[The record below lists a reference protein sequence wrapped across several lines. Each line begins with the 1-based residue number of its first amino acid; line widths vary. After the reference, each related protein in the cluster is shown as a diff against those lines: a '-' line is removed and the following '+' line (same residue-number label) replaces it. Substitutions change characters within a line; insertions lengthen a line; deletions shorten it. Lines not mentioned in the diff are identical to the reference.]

1 MAGALVSCKDYEE
14 ADSATFLEGQSKT
27 PIAVQTNLS
36 TAQRSRAFDKT
47 FEKNDQ
53 LFAYIEAG
61 KMVNGVFDA
70 TASTFKWADNFSLT
84 RQVTTSKEEGK
95 GNITS
100 TTEDSDLSPIIYW
113 DDFSSTAYDLR
124 EDGRGIRLKYG
135 YCYNGGKANAS
146 NNTSDAAKEAGTLT
160 WTVLSDLSAAEA
172 MKKSDLLYAK
182 TQEMITYGHD
192 PESRGTLIL
201 PYTHAMSKITINVT
215 TGEGY
220 DASKENF
227 ASSVLTLK
235 NMQVKADVDAP
246 NATVEAV
253 STAGIDDITTFNKA
267 KAETT
272 ATYQAIVA
280 PTNLTAGNILAT
292 IANIDGNNYDIPLT
306 DGILDAWKAEDKLIA
321 SNEVIYNGI
330 AQAKPNKP
338 LSRAN
343 IYAGTGYL
351 TKPGIHY
358 ILDVTV
364 DKQKITI
371 RATITDWES
380 VKADGK
386 GEIKFNADVKTID
399 KDNSITSGS
408 FDIFHATTTDALAK
422 TTTATYTEGKW
433 VNTPNIYW
441 ENGST
446 NYYFRGL
453 ASYDG
458 SKPSTVNGSLNATQ
472 GTDLLW
478 ATTAAHNGTEAD
490 GTSHN
495 YAEGAA
501 INPRTGDIPM
511 QFYHAMSKLTVNL
524 TTAAE
529 GDAAAVDL
537 EGAKISISNLST
549 TGTIAIADGTIAK
562 GDNVENAID
571 KMQANISNYPV
582 IPQELN
588 TFSIITITLADG
600 TTYKLNLRDCID
612 ADNNNVI
619 EWTRGKHY
627 TYTIYLEKEKITF
640 RALVKDWVDATG
652 SGSATLEWD

>member
-1 MAGALVSCKDYEE
+1 MAGAFVSCKDYEE

-36 TAQRSRAFDKT
+36 TAPRSRAFDKT
-47 FEKNDQ
+47 FEENDQ

-61 KMVNGVFDA
+61 KTVGG
-70 TASTFKWADNFSLT
+70 TFTYEGQFHWADNFTMGETVDNGGTPVGTGL
-84 RQVTTSKEEGK
+84 
-95 GNITS
+95 ITK
-100 TTEDSDLSPIIYW
+100 SDKLSPTLYW
-113 DDFSSTAYDLR
+113 DDFSSTTYDLR
-124 EDGRGIRLKYG
+124 EEGRGIRLKYG
-135 YCYNGGKANAS
+135 YCYNGGQANAT
-146 NNTSDAAKEAGTLT
+146 NNTTEEQIANGTLT
-160 WTVLSDLSAAEA
+160 WTVLSDQSAANGSA
-172 MKKSDLLYAK
+172 MKQSDLLYAK
-182 TQEMITYGHD
+182 TQNMITYGHN
-192 PESRGTLIL
+192 PESRGTLVL

-220 DASKENF
+220 ATDKANF
-227 ASSVLTLK
+227 ESSVLTLK
-235 NMQVKADVDAP
+235 DMQVKADVNAP
-246 NATVEAV
+246 AATVTAV
-253 STAGIDDITTFNKA
+253 STDGTSDVKTFTKSKA
-267 KAETT
+267 NTK
-272 ATYQAIVA
+272 ATYQAIVG
-280 PTNLTAGNILAT
+280 PTYLTAGNLLAAIT
-292 IANIDGNNYDIPLT
+292 NIDGNNYDIPLT
-306 DGILDAWKAEDKLIA
+306 DGILTAWSAEDKLIVTEE
-321 SNEVIYNGI
+321 NIDNGI
-330 AQAKPNKP
+330 AQAKPM
-338 LSRAN
+338 SRAG
-343 IYAGTGYL
+343 IDAGKAYL

-408 FDIFHATTTDALAK
+408 FDIFHATTTGALAK

-478 ATTAAHNGTEAD
+478 ATTAAHKGTEAN
-490 GTSHN
+490 GTSHD

-524 TTAAE
+524 TTASE

-549 TGTIAIADGTIAK
+549 TGTIAIADGTITK

-571 KMQANISNYPV
+571 KMLANISNYPV
-582 IPQELN
+582 IPQVLN
-588 TFSIITITLADG
+588 SSSIITITLADG

-627 TYTIYLEKEKITF
+627 TYTIHLEKEKITF

-652 SGSATLEWD
+652 SGNANLEWD